1 MTVFE
6 AKEKL
11 TALQRKMA
19 AYEHAQSLL
28 YYDGCTSAPKGSAGT
43 RANSLSILS
52 EESYKLYTGE
62 ETVQLLEFLD
72 AHKDEL
78 NEKEQRIVY
87 LLLKDI
93 REMAKIPMDEYV
105 AYQELLVRRTT
116 SGTRRRRPV
125 ISRCSSPICSRSST
139 RTANSRATS
148 HRKRIP
154 TTTTSTNTKRA
165 CPEKCAT
172 VSSTR

>member
-105 AYQELLVRRTT
+105 AYQELLVKADD
-116 SGTRRRRPV
+116 V
-125 ISRCSSPICSRSST
+125 
-139 RTANSRATS
+139 
-148 HRKRIP
+148 
-154 TTTTSTNTKRA
+154 
-165 CPEKCAT
+165 
-172 VSSTR
+172 

>member
-62 ETVQLLEFLD
+62 ETVQLMEFLD
-72 AHKDEL
+72 AHKDQVCTMR
-78 NEKEQRIVY
+78 KG
-87 LLLKDI
+87 D
-93 REMAKIPMDEYV
+93 D
-105 AYQELLVRRTT
+105 
-116 SGTRRRRPV
+116 S
-125 ISRCSSPICSRSST
+125 
-139 RTANSRATS
+139 RTAKKQ
-148 HRKRIP
+148 RKQR
-154 TTTTSTNTKRA
+154 R
-165 CPEKCAT
+165 C
-172 VSSTR
+172 R